1 MRSISA
7 LSTVVAAAV
16 LVLGLAACDK
26 EDNSAEA
33 TSTTAHATT
42 THATTTHAA
51 ATPTTEPPTTIITTP
66 PPTAPPAAEP
76 TTISCGAGPFGLA
89 VSAVTTKGD
98 AACPTALAV
107 TNAYTVQSD
116 LWDVGFVIPVT
127 VGTTTWDCQEHIGTP
142 NPYQECVSRDNPT
155 EKARLGS

>member
-16 LVLGLAACDK
+16 LVLGLASCDK
-26 EDNSAEA
+26 EDNSAKA
-33 TSTTAHATT
+33 TSTTARATT
-42 THATTTHAA
+42 THPTTTYAA
-51 ATPTTEPPTTIITTP
+51 ATPTTEPPTTLTTP
-66 PPTAPPAAEP
+66 PPTTPPVAEP
-76 TTISCGAGPFGLA
+76 TTISCGAGPFDLA

-98 AACPTALAV
+98 AACPTAIAV
-107 TNAYTVQSD
+107 TNAYAVQSD

-127 VGTTTWDCQEHIGTP
+127 VGTATWDCQEHIGTP

>member
-16 LVLGLAACDK
+16 LMLGLAACDK
-26 EDNSAEA
+26 EDNSAKA

-42 THATTTHAA
+42 THPTTTYAA
-51 ATPTTEPPTTIITTP
+51 ATPTTVTTP
-66 PPTAPPAAEP
+66 PPTTPAVAEP

-98 AACPTALAV
+98 TACPTALAV
-107 TNAYTVQSD
+107 TNAYAVQSD
-116 LWDVGFVIPVT
+116 LWDVGFVIPIT

-142 NPYQECVSRDNPT
+142 DLYQECVNRDNPT

>member
-16 LVLGLAACDK
+16 LVLGLASCDK
-26 EDNSAEA
+26 EDNGAKA
-33 TSTTAHATT
+33 TSTTARATT
-42 THATTTHAA
+42 THPTTTYAA
-51 ATPTTEPPTTIITTP
+51 ATPTTEPPTTLTTP
-66 PPTAPPAAEP
+66 PPITPPVAEP
-76 TTISCGAGPFGLA
+76 TTIFCGAGPFDLA

-98 AACPTALAV
+98 AACPTAIAV
-107 TNAYTVQSD
+107 TNSYAVQSD

-155 EKARLGS
+155 EKARLSS